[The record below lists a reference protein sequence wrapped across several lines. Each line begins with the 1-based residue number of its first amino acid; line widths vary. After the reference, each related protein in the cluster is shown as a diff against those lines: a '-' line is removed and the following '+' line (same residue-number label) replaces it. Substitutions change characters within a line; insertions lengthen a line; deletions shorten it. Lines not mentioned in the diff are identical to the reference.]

1 MRFSVYVAACTASI
15 FCANVVEATQINT
28 DTDTKADALVGVK
41 VEAPVETEPEADTDY
56 SVAEE
61 QAN

>member
-41 VEAPVETEPEADTDY
+41 VEAPVETEPEA
-56 SVAEE
+56 
-61 QAN
+61 